1 MLDHNSACHVIHKI
15 SESLAGHRCRER
27 AEKTRS
33 LPRCFDFGRVVSL
46 IHPWFLKTSW
56 KTIVEN
62 GENKITDDQ
71 GLWLTPENKFT
82 SSQCPKEKHS
92 EIQTK
97 QDQICLWV
105 SFGSFHLPK
114 LRRSGRHRIENAWV
128 FSTLH
133 GLQMG
138 VNTRRLLQ
146 AVAAATAGAPYAC
159 EKPDVREKP
168 NDCETGGSNK
178 IHQFSMMSYH
188 LDDSNPKN
196 HDDHQKDAPERMLV
210 QNREI
215 SQSRDQRRGELKIR
229 SANQQ

>member
-1 MLDHNSACHVIHKI
+1 
-15 SESLAGHRCRER
+15 
-27 AEKTRS
+27 
-33 LPRCFDFGRVVSL
+33 
-46 IHPWFLKTSW
+46 
-56 KTIVEN
+56 
-62 GENKITDDQ
+62 
-71 GLWLTPENKFT
+71 
-82 SSQCPKEKHS
+82 
-92 EIQTK
+92 
-97 QDQICLWV
+97 
-105 SFGSFHLPK
+105 
-114 LRRSGRHRIENAWV
+114 
-128 FSTLH
+128 
-133 GLQMG
+133 MG
-138 VNTRRLLQ
+138 VNIRRLLQ

-168 NDCETGGSNK
+168 DDCETGGSNK